1 MNPSTARPIHVE
13 IEGAKQMQNKAFD
26 MEFSHVV
33 FFLEMIGTV
42 AFAVSGVMVARDR
55 KMDIFG
61 AVVLGCATA
70 VGGGMIRD
78 LILGIT
84 PPAMFTKPIYVL
96 VAAITSIVMFFL
108 EYIRLRFPVSGEA
121 NVCESIDNEFAD
133 DKSVTAESAA
143 EESSEDECRKVKL
156 SATSHRFLTRIASI
170 TDMAVNP
177 ERSDLLLN
185 IADSIG
191 LAAFVVVGCRSAID
205 HGYMNNLFLCS
216 FVGVLTGI
224 GGGILRDV
232 FAGQMPLI
240 MRKRVY
246 GLAAIIG
253 SVVYCELLAWQVDVI
268 IASLACMIITC
279 LIRFLAIHYRWNL
292 PSFR

>member
-1 MNPSTARPIHVE
+1 MNFS
-13 IEGAKQMQNKAFD
+13 
-26 MEFSHVV
+26 EFI
-33 FFLEMIGTV
+33 FILEMIGTA
-42 AFAVSGVMVARDR
+42 AFAVSGVVVARDR

-70 VGGGMIRD
+70 VGGGMVRD

-84 PPAMFTKPIYVL
+84 PPVMFRAPIYVA
-96 VAAITSIVMFFL
+96 VAALTSLMTFVCLVRDSSIH
-108 EYIRLRFPVSGEA
+108 RLLSGKPE
-121 NVCESIDNEFAD
+121 
-133 DKSVTAESAA
+133 
-143 EESSEDECRKVKL
+143 L
-156 SATSHRFLTRIASI
+156 SDAI
-170 TDMAVNP
+170 
-177 ERSDLLLN
+177 LN
-185 IADSIG
+185 TADSAG
-191 LAAFVVVGCRSAID
+191 LAAFVVVGCRTAFD
-205 HGYMNNLFLCS
+205 YGHYDNLFLCA

-224 GGGILRDV
+224 GGGVLRDI

-253 SVVYCELLAWQVDVI
+253 AVVYCLFLRIGMNVLLSTI
-268 IASLACMIITC
+268 LSLAATC

>member
-1 MNPSTARPIHVE
+1 M
-13 IEGAKQMQNKAFD
+13 D
-26 MEFSHVV
+26 FSMIV
-33 FFLEMIGTV
+33 FILEMIGTV
-42 AFAVSGVMVARDR
+42 AFAVAGVMVARDC

-78 LILGIT
+78 LLLGAV
-84 PPAMFTKPIYVL
+84 PPMMFRRPVYVA
-96 VAAITSIVMFFL
+96 VATIASLLTFFL
-108 EYIRLRFPVSGEA
+108 EHCSPKLREMIGR
-121 NVCESIDNEFAD
+121 NQ
-133 DKSVTAESAA
+133 
-143 EESSEDECRKVKL
+143 
-156 SATSHRFLTRIASI
+156 
-170 TDMAVNP
+170 
-177 ERSDLLLN
+177 ERSDRILN

-205 HGYMNNLFLCS
+205 GGYGDNLFLCA

-232 FAGQMPLI
+232 LAGQMPLI

-253 SVVYCELLAWQVDVI
+253 SIIYCGLLRLGTDVI
-268 IASLACMIITC
+268 PAALACIAITC

-292 PSFR
+292 PSFH

>member
-1 MNPSTARPIHVE
+1 M
-13 IEGAKQMQNKAFD
+13 D
-26 MEFSHVV
+26 FSQIV
-33 FFLEMIGTV
+33 FILEMIGTV

-78 LILGIT
+78 LILGVT
-84 PPAMFTKPIYVL
+84 PPVMFTKPIYVL
-96 VAAITSIVMFFL
+96 VAALTSIIMFFW
-108 EYIRLRFPVSGEA
+108 EYSRSRSGKSELSGNAENPDSEKERRAHHDQISGDTAVS
-121 NVCESIDNEFAD
+121 
-133 DKSVTAESAA
+133 
-143 EESSEDECRKVKL
+143 
-156 SATSHRFLTRIASI
+156 IASI
-170 TDMAVNP
+170 A
-177 ERSDLLLN
+177 RSTFSQEHNDVLLN
-185 IADSIG
+185 IADSVG
-191 LAAFVVVGCRSAID
+191 LAAFVVVGCRSAIEQ
-205 HGYMNNLFLCS
+205 GYQDNLFLCA

-246 GLAAIIG
+246 GLAAVIG
-253 SVVYCELLAWQVDVI
+253 AIVYCELLSYGIDVI
-268 IASLACMIITC
+268 TSSAACMIITC